1 MTHHPIHILHLTGH
15 WLRWAIIQ
23 PGPAPQITASGTI
36 EETPEAALEQFFARK
51 PDRRAR
57 IALYDSR
64 PIYYNFA
71 FTLPAEALKQK
82 DRILRL
88 KIAQEVGVN
97 EEAVYWAA
105 RIEPRRDVPGQ
116 SDVFITIARRDALQ
130 AVVDWRDRHNLSN
143 LWVGADL
150 TAIRTLLGAAAEPAV
165 IVNAEPRGGVTFY
178 HANASRQILKESA
191 DERIMPRADLS
202 WSGAAG
208 RIQFGGEVPAKI
220 FELYPALGELNL
232 IPNDQLKSSSSAAL
246 LSLLPARAL
255 EFDPV
260 LLGGILEHGSGH
272 SPADDLLRI
281 TRPPVL
287 ETLLAKF
294 TVERLAALAILVAGA
309 VGYTAFATH
318 KASVAARDAVLAR
331 AQMSEPVM
339 RQLLQHET
347 LLRRIKTDRKLLM
360 PVFEA
365 IHRAAPEG
373 VTLKSLSIGESGA
386 LAIVGACKSPQAP
399 DDFARQLGLS
409 AVLDRIEL
417 KDVKPD
423 PKAKIVSFQIMGHVK
438 GRGR

>member
-15 WLRWAIIQ
+15 WLRWATIQ
-23 PGPAPQITASGTI
+23 PGAAPQITASGTI

-51 PDRRAR
+51 VDRRAR
-57 IALYDSR
+57 IALYDAR

-71 FTLPAEALKQK
+71 FSLPAEALKQK

-88 KIAQEVGVN
+88 KIAQEIGVN

-105 RIEPRRDVPGQ
+105 RIEPRREAPGQ
-116 SDVFITIARRDALQ
+116 SDVFITVARRDALQ
-130 AVVDWRDRHNLSN
+130 VVVDWRDRHDLAN

-150 TAIRTLLGAAAEPAV
+150 TAVRTLLAQAAEPAV
-165 IVNAEPRGGVTFY
+165 VVNAEPRGAVTFY
-178 HANASRQILKESA
+178 HANASRQILKEAA

-202 WSGAAG
+202 WSGAAN
-208 RIQFGGEVPAKI
+208 RIQFGGEVPAAT
-220 FELYPALGELNL
+220 FERYPALGELKL
-232 IPNDQLKSSSSAAL
+232 IANEQLKAGPAAAL
-246 LSLLPARAL
+246 LGLLPTRAL

-260 LLGGILEHGSGH
+260 LLGGVLEHGAGH
-272 SPADDLLRI
+272 APADDLLRI

-294 TVERLAALAILVAGA
+294 TVERLAALAILVAAG

-318 KASVAARDAVLAR
+318 KASVAAREGVLAR
-331 AQMSEPVM
+331 VQISEPVM
-339 RQLLQHET
+339 RQLVQHET
-347 LLRRIKTDRKLLM
+347 LLRRIKTDRKPLM

-386 LAIVGACKSPQAP
+386 LALVGSCKSPQAP
-399 DDFARQLGLS
+399 SDFARELGLS